1 MRMLIRLI
9 GTGFVVYALVV
20 ATLYVFQRHL
30 IFRPD
35 TSRPILGA
43 LGRLGV
49 GEVTLATVDGLAL
62 LAWYLPPPN
71 GAPVIVYFHGNGGH
85 LGYRNQR
92 MEQFAAAG
100 FGVLMPEYRGYGGNP
115 GSPSAAG
122 FYLDAQ
128 AALDFLA
135 SQQIAPDRQVFYG
148 ESLGT
153 GVAVW
158 AAAQHEAMALVLEAP
173 FTSAADIAQDRFP
186 WLPARLLLT
195 DRFDSLS
202 VIGNVRAAVFV
213 MQAEDDLIV
222 PVRFGRALF
231 AAAPEP
237 KESLFAAAGG
247 HFAGGYGGVD
257 AAIAFLRRRIGARV
271 QDHAAQ

>member
-1 MRMLIRLI
+1 MRMLIRLLA
-9 GTGFVVYALVV
+9 TGFVVYALVV
-20 ATLYVFQRHL
+20 AALYVLQRRL

-35 TSRPILGA
+35 TSRPLLGA
-43 LGRLGV
+43 LSRLGV
-49 GEVTLATVDGLAL
+49 GEVTLATADGLAL
-62 LAWYLPPPN
+62 LAWYLPPPD

-85 LGYRNQR
+85 IGYRHQR

-115 GSPSAAG
+115 GSPSETG

-135 SQQIAPDRQVFYG
+135 SRHIAPDRRIFFG

-173 FTSAADIAQDRFP
+173 FTSAADIAQDR
-186 WLPARLLLT
+186 RLLLT

-202 VIGNVRAAVFV
+202 VIGNVRAAIFV

-247 HFAGGYGGVD
+247 HFAGGYGGID

-271 QDHAAQ
+271 RDHAAQ

>member
-1 MRMLIRLI
+1 MRMLIRLLA
-9 GTGFVVYALVV
+9 TGFVIYALVV
-20 ATLYVFQRHL
+20 ATLYVFQRQL
-30 IFRPD
+30 MFRPD

-43 LGRLGV
+43 LSRLGV
-49 GEVTLATVDGLAL
+49 GEVTLATADGLAL
-62 LAWYLPPPN
+62 LAWYLPPPD

-92 MEQFAAAG
+92 MEQFATAG

-115 GSPSAAG
+115 GNPSAAG
-122 FYLDAQ
+122 FYLDAE
-128 AALDFLA
+128 AAVDFLA
-135 SQQIAPDRQVFYG
+135 GQHIASERQVFYG

-186 WLPARLLLT
+186 WLPARLLLK

-202 VIGNVRAAVFV
+202 LIGKVRAPIFV

-237 KESLFAAAGG
+237 KEALFAPAGG
-247 HFAGGYGGVD
+247 HFAGGYGGIEVV
-257 AAIAFLRRRIGARV
+257 IAFLRRRISGRV
-271 QDHAAQ
+271 QEHAAQ

>member
-1 MRMLIRLI
+1 MRMLIRLLA
-9 GTGFVVYALVV
+9 TGFVVYALVV
-20 ATLYVFQRHL
+20 AALYVLQRRL

-35 TSRPILGA
+35 TSRPLLGA
-43 LGRLGV
+43 LSRLGV
-49 GEVTLATVDGLAL
+49 GEVTLATADGLAL
-62 LAWYLPPPN
+62 LAWYLPPPD

-85 LGYRNQR
+85 IGYRHQR

-115 GSPSAAG
+115 GSPSEAG
-122 FYLDAQ
+122 FYIDAQ
-128 AALDFLA
+128 SALDFLA
-135 SQQIAPDRQVFYG
+135 SRHIAPDRQVFYG

-173 FTSAADIAQDRFP
+173 FTSAADVAQDRFP
-186 WLPARLLLT
+186 WLPARLLLK
-195 DRFDSLS
+195 DRFDSLAR
-202 VIGNVRAAVFV
+202 IGKVKAAIFV
-213 MQAEDDLIV
+213 MHAADDDVV

-237 KESLFAAAGG
+237 KGSLFAATGG
-247 HFAGGYGGVD
+247 HFAGGYGGID
-257 AAIAFLRRRIGARV
+257 AAFAFLRRRIGARV
-271 QDHAAQ
+271 RDHAAQ